1 MWQIYPIAKQSGDF
15 YSRARARGAV
25 FVSQLWRGG
34 GWSLVGDTVP
44 LPCPGW
50 ALSPPKSTGHH
61 LCTLGPY
68 QAALS
73 WKTLISS
80 KPKFAK
86 TQIWQSLKI
95 FPAKASLLELLLCGF
110 VGKMCA
116 QEQFLHISRTLR
128 SFCDLMFC
136 AKISQHFDK
145 VWDGFLTKRW

>member
-1 MWQIYPIAKQSGDF
+1 MIFILGLEHVELYLYLSFGTEVAGAWWGTWC
-15 YSRARARGAV
+15 RCRARGGH
-25 FVSQLWRGG
+25 R
-34 GWSLVGDTVP
+34 
-44 LPCPGW
+44 
-50 ALSPPKSTGHH
+50 PPMGTGHDF
-61 LCTLGPY
+61 CTLGPY
-68 QAALS
+68 QAAPS